1 MEATNNIN
9 LVYSEIL
16 RRTLHLRT
24 EPIAVKLIETDA
36 EMSPDVIRPYRD
48 RGIHMAMCQA
58 FSLVRRENLSIFCDK
73 SSEWC
78 WAPLVG
84 FGLCESEEGTE
95 AFDILSSVGGN
106 KELSRKFMKNF
117 PRMPL
122 GKYIGVLLM
131 PLCDCTFEPDVTLVY
146 CDDKSQLRGTALA
159 VKNITGNLIST
170 QFDAIDS
177 CVYACIPTIQS
188 GEYRVTIPDI
198 GEHERA
204 LASESEMILSVPSG
218 KLEELTEALAA
229 MDRSGI
235 GYRNWKRGLDYDF
248 KRPPFY
254 EDAFRVWGL

>member
-9 LVYSEIL
+9 MVYSEIL
-16 RRTLHLRT
+16 RRTLDLRT
-24 EPIAVKLIETDA
+24 EPIAVKLIET
-36 EMSPDVIRPYRD
+36 ETEIPPDVIMPYRD

-73 SSEWC
+73 ASEWC
-78 WAPLVG
+78 WAPLVA

-95 AFDILSSVGGN
+95 AFNILSSVGGN
-106 KELSRKFMKNF
+106 KETSKKFMQNF

-131 PLCDCTFEPDVTLVY
+131 PLCDCSFTPDVTLVY
-146 CDDKSQLRGTALA
+146 CDNNSQLRGAALA

-170 QFDAIDS
+170 QLDAIDS
-177 CVYACIPTIQS
+177 CVYACVPTIKS

-204 LASESEMILSVPSG
+204 LASENEMILSVPSG
-218 KLEELTEALAA
+218 KLAELTEALAA
-229 MDRSGI
+229 MDRSGM

-248 KRPPFY
+248 ARPPFY
-254 EDAFRVWGL
+254 EAVFRAWGL